1 MKNKEKN
8 KIGIIGNGFVGNSI
22 AFGFSPTHEIRIH
35 DKDSK
40 RNMNTIE
47 EVLDS
52 DFIFVAVPTPMNPDG
67 SINLDIVER
76 ALTEISEKNKKDNII
91 ILKSTMV
98 PGTSG
103 LLQHKYENLNIVF
116 NPEFL
121 TERTA
126 KLDFLT
132 QARIVLGG
140 NPKFTEKVK
149 ELFEE
154 RFMHCYVIETNLT
167 TAEMI
172 KYMNNV
178 FFATKVS
185 LMNEFKQVC
194 EEIGANWEVAVK
206 GFAADQRIG
215 DSHLNVPGPDGKLGF
230 GGSCFPKDINAFMS
244 MAKELDVDVPTVE
257 GAWKTNLNVRPE
269 KDWEK
274 LKGRAVVES
283 NGKQLNLWPEGS
295 PLHYLPPADYQMGN

>member
-1 MKNKEKN
+1 M
-8 KIGIIGNGFVGNSI
+8 
-22 AFGFSPTHEIRIH
+22 
-35 DKDSK
+35 
-40 RNMNTIE
+40 
-47 EVLDS
+47 
-52 DFIFVAVPTPMNPDG
+52 
-67 SINLDIVER
+67 
-76 ALTEISEKNKKDNII
+76 
-91 ILKSTMV
+91 
-98 PGTSG
+98 
-103 LLQHKYENLNIVF
+103 
-116 NPEFL
+116 

-194 EEIGANWEVAVK
+194 EEIGANWDIAVK
-206 GFAADQRIG
+206 GFAADKRIG

-230 GGSCFPKDINAFMS
+230 GGSCFPKDINAFIS

-283 NGKQLNLWPEGS
+283 NSKQLNLWPEGI